1 MIIGILILAIM
12 GVMLYVSN
20 TFITEEFAAEGQPI
34 VDTVTQEF
42 VAIQGYTETCLYST
56 AQNGLILLG
65 QQGGYIYPTS
75 LGDFSITN
83 PTDSIGISIDPLLIP
98 YWHYNSEYNGNPS
111 VSLASLQ
118 PSLYD
123 SDLDKDYAGGEYMSI
138 EAQLGRYIEEE
149 INDCLNEE
157 GVAYITVR
165 RDCRSLNGMT
175 KRGTFQR
182 KVNLPFEVMIKD
194 TGFITYKMSKNELI
208 KMKDYI

>member
-1 MIIGILILAIM
+1 MAGLSYADSKHARLNAWRTAIRRQGPSAPFKRIRLQGLLPKDKTVLDYGCGRGQDADEIGADKYDPFFYCNLPEKTYDIVLCTYVMNVIPPQDDLKIL
-12 GVMLYVSN
+12 
-20 TFITEEFAAEGQPI
+20 
-34 VDTVTQEF
+34 
-42 VAIQGYTETCLYST
+42 
-56 AQNGLILLG
+56 
-65 QQGGYIYPTS
+65 
-75 LGDFSITN
+75 
-83 PTDSIGISIDPLLIP
+83 
-98 YWHYNSEYNGNPS
+98 H
-111 VSLASLQ
+111 
-118 PSLYD
+118 
-123 SDLDKDYAGGEYMSI
+123 K
-138 EAQLGRYIEEE
+138 